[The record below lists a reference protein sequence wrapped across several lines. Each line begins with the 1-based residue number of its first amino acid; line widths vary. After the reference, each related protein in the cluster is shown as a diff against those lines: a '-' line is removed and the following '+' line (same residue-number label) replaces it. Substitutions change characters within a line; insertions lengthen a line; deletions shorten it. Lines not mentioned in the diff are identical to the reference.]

1 MRMGD
6 GKAGS
11 GGSGSPHQL
20 GAPKTPEARASVSV
34 PGGGER
40 KGGRTGAETVGDS
53 PRGLGGRCS
62 PQKGP
67 RA

>member
-1 MRMGD
+1 MGRQAAAARD
-6 GKAGS
+6 P
-11 GGSGSPHQL
+11 PHQL